1 MKLNTNIKRN
11 ASRISIRPFPV
22 YIFTNDF
29 SSHMQDYSK
38 TLMYANDTALLLG
51 KQRAEQLNIGS
62 FVALNMAIQ
71 CC

>member
-1 MKLNTNIKRN
+1 M
-11 ASRISIRPFPV
+11 SIRPFPV

-51 KQRAEQLNIGS
+51 KQRAEQLKMA
-62 FVALNMAIQ
+62 AL
-71 CC
+71 